1 MDLRRLRVGECIVG
15 ACGLLLLVALFL
27 PWYGDATTTGAYFD
41 RASDAGWTMYGPL
54 SATFTAW
61 EAFTV
66 LDVILALLAL
76 AAISVPIVTA
86 THRVPA
92 LPLALE
98 SLTALFG
105 LVGLVLVLIRLLN
118 LPGEADGREIGLWL
132 ALAAVLGI
140 TAGALIGMRDE
151 RRAPQGRH
159 TDLSGVPVSSQPD
172 IEQLPAPRPGT
183 GS

>member
-1 MDLRRLRVGECIVG
+1 MDLRRLRVGEWIVG
-15 ACGLLLLVALFL
+15 ACGVLLLVALFL
-27 PWYGDATTTGAYFD
+27 AWYGEPST
-41 RASDAGWTMYGPL
+41 
-54 SATFTAW
+54 TAW

-76 AAISVPIVTA
+76 AAIAVPVVTA

-92 LPLALE
+92 LPLATE

-105 LVGLVLVLIRLLN
+105 IVGVLLVLIRVLN
-118 LPGEADGREIGLWL
+118 LPGEADAREIGLWL
-132 ALAAVLGI
+132 GLLATLGI
-140 TAGALIGMRDE
+140 AAGALIGMRDE
-151 RRAPQGRH
+151 RLSPDGRH

-172 IEQLPAPRPGT
+172 IETLPAPRPGT